1 MALYKI
7 RNNLEFKPMPNIAIL
22 FETVHTA
29 LAHNVNKKFDDVTNT
44 WMETKDAFENLRIAT
59 KELLRVRGETAKRI
73 DERDLWKQVS

>member
-1 MALYKI
+1 MRHHAKNSEHCDYSKI
-7 RNNLEFKPMPNIAIL
+7 KVIL

-44 WMETKDAFENLRIAT
+44 WMETKDAIENLRIAT